1 MAKELMAAARQY
13 SDMDGIDTGE
23 DRARRRKIV

>member
-1 MAKELMAAARQY
+1 MAKELVAAVRQY

-23 DRARRRKIV
+23 GSARRRKIV